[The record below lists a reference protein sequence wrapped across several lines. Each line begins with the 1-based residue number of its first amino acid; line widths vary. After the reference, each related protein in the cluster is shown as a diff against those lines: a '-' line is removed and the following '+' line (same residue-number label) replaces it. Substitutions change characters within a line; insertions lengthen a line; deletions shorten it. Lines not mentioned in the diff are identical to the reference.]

1 MYYGKTDM
9 VNYEMIVDTLRDIR
23 TELFELASEIEDI
36 ASQLEEME

>member
-1 MYYGKTDM
+1 M